1 MLFIILTH
9 YMEFV
14 RKISQDDFVIIT
26 NRLKSDFNV
35 KFYDAEEPSIMES
48 FRIHTRVKDIKASYH
63 KNGTL
68 VIRGDPA
75 TPEYQHVLDVISSV
89 LDFT

>member
-1 MLFIILTH
+1 
-9 YMEFV
+9 MEFV
-14 RKISQDDFVIIT
+14 RKINSDDFVIIT
-26 NRLKSDFNV
+26 NRLKADFNV
-35 KFYDAEEPSIMES
+35 VFYDAEEPSVMES
-48 FRIHTRVKDIKASYH
+48 FRIHTRVKDIRASYY

-89 LDFT
+89 LDYT